1 MAFNQGSFRKDK
13 NKVINVR
20 AVFGI
25 YTVRKS
31 IVRNNRAEKD
41 IFLTG

>member
-1 MAFNQGSFRKDK
+1 MALKQGCFRKNK

-25 YTVRKS
+25 HSVRKS
-31 IVRNNRAEKD
+31 IAKNNRAEKD
-41 IFLTG
+41 IFPTE